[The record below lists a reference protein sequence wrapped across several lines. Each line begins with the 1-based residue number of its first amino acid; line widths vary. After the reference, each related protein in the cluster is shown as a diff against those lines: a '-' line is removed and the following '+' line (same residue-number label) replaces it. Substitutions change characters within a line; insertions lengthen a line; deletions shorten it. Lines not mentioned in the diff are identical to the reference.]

1 MTEYTFDLDIKEENR
16 DRENE
21 RLRREDKERK
31 RNPLYMNME
40 NFFTYR
46 MQALIFLIDFPLTYL
61 MRMLDIW
68 HKIVPQEPR
77 PSQWD
82 RYELQGIE

>member
-1 MTEYTFDLDIKEENR
+1 
-16 DRENE
+16 
-21 RLRREDKERK
+21 
-31 RNPLYMNME
+31 
-40 NFFTYR
+40 
-46 MQALIFLIDFPLTYL
+46 
-61 MRMLDIW
+61 MLDIW